1 MNDPSTK
8 PSSPSV
14 QAEGDDN
21 SIDDNSIEVRF
32 GSDLRIIDDELTFG
46 RNAALIV
53 DEKNKFL
60 HRVVGSFTPD
70 AGGWCLSNRGS
81 TVQIRLFAIDGVHVI
96 IPPGGRTMLG
106 AHTGTVSF
114 AAGPS
119 NYELTYRLVHA
130 PDRAETLPVTAGD
143 ETAEF
148 GVPLT
153 KREIDF
159 MIAFARPILTGSG
172 MPTPTYVEVASMF
185 GVKKKTVDA
194 TLQRLRRKLIDSGIT
209 HLASTESLVT
219 HLLATGRITYTH
231 LLEQSINEPL
241 IDHVPPGHERR

>member
-1 MNDPSTK
+1 MTDGPVT
-8 PSSPSV
+8 SPTPTPAS
-14 QAEGDDN
+14 
-21 SIDDNSIEVRF
+21 DDNSIEVRF
-32 GSDLRIIDDELTFG
+32 GSDLRIIDEALTFG
-46 RNAALIV
+46 RNANLIV
-53 DEKNKFL
+53 DERNKFL
-60 HRVVGSFTPD
+60 HRVVGSFVPQSG
-70 AGGWCLSNRGS
+70 GGWCLYNRGS

-130 PDRAETLPVTAGD
+130 PDRAEMRPVVAGE

-172 MPTPTYVEVASMF
+172 MPTPTYVEVAAMF

-194 TLQRLRRKLIDSGIT
+194 TLQRLRRKLIDSGVT
-209 HLASTESLVT
+209 HLSSTESLVT

-231 LLEQSINEPL
+231 LLEQSISEPL
-241 IDHVPPGHERR
+241 VDHVQPGHDLR